1 MYAHGFDNRGEI
13 DYTRLGQDLSSWG
26 FVVAFPKSCHL
37 GCKADCRTLPFDPP
51 CFADYYKQ
59 QLRVIE
65 WSRFP
70 EIRAVLPVDERL
82 PVGVAGHSMGGQVRA
97 GRTDAP
103 KVTSGA
109 VATDE
114 ALDAP
119 KVFLPVPC
127 TRKRPRA
134 AGGMH
139 PPPPSA
145 HAGEGRSPGQQLRR
159 FLRQWMGTR
168 RSRLG
173 TSRAA
178 AAAGTANPHV
188 LAPLF
193 PPPAVHRSAPLRPTA
208 PAAAVTRS
216 SELRTTRAP
225 QATAFSAA
233 FNASSH
239 QIGAAVMHHP
249 FTHQYPPIG
258 VRFLRSAADRVRRAL
273 ASRAHQH
280 PERIGAGLAQVT
292 EPDLP
297 K

>member
-1 MYAHGFDNRGEI
+1 MTGGLLLAATAASLHSIFGPYPIQLTSYNDSSLDPTAQRIDVLTPLGSPGERFPFIVYAHGFDNRGEI
-13 DYTRLGQDLSSWG
+13 DYTRLGQDLASWG

-37 GCKADCRTLPFDPP
+37 GCKADCKTLPFDPP
-51 CFADYYKQ
+51 CFANYYKQ

-82 PVGVAGHSMGGQVRA
+82 PVGVAGHSMGG
-97 GRTDAP
+97 
-103 KVTSGA
+103 
-109 VATDE
+109 
-114 ALDAP
+114 
-119 KVFLPVPC
+119 
-127 TRKRPRA
+127 
-134 AGGMH
+134 
-139 PPPPSA
+139 
-145 HAGEGRSPGQQLRR
+145 
-159 FLRQWMGTR
+159 
-168 RSRLG
+168 
-173 TSRAA
+173 
-178 AAAGTANPHV
+178 
-188 LAPLF
+188 
-193 PPPAVHRSAPLRPTA
+193 
-208 PAAAVTRS
+208 
-216 SELRTTRAP
+216 

-273 ASRAHQH
+273 ASHAHQH

-292 EPDLP
+292 EPGWP